1 VPVADIVRTHL
12 SIGRAFPF
20 RRACPDS
27 ATCRSRSG
35 SGLLRPDPRRPC
47 GQDGHNSR

>member
-27 ATCRSRSG
+27 ATCRSRVVSTKVVCG
-35 SGLLRPDPRRPC
+35 RP
-47 GQDGHNSR
+47 GDGHGV